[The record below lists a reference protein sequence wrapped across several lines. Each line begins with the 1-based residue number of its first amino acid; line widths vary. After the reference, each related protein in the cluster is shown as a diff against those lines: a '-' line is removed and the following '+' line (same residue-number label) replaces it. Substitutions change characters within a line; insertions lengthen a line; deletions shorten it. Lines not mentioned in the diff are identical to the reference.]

1 MTDGI
6 LHDRRHNVCYNH
18 FMSDILIVG
27 KELPDCLDFA
37 ESFVATRKVYCV
49 CKDESETADFEPE
62 GIFASTW
69 NRSSAIS
76 SRSLIIKAET
86 RLEELNQIVLFF
98 DSYYFG
104 TKFELDRTED
114 VSAAVDTMISSF
126 QYFVNEL
133 LLRLEQRKDPV
144 TVVFLAKTY
153 PSKAENLRSGNKNVN
168 IHPTSNIVA
177 SAQEAFIALAE
188 NFATLVNDRQYLSVL
203 LAKCEQ
209 TNELFNND
217 KKLGNWV
224 KESIS
229 AIEGFKNHQTAR
241 QACSWIRAGG
251 KVSSGFS
258 LFK

>member
-1 MTDGI
+1 
-6 LHDRRHNVCYNH
+6 
-18 FMSDILIVG
+18 MSDILIVG
-27 KELPDCLDFA
+27 KDLPDCLDFA
-37 ESFVATRKVYCV
+37 ETFVTTRKVYCV
-49 CKDESETADFEPE
+49 CRDESEATDFESE

-86 RLEELNQIVLFF
+86 HLEELNQVVLLF

-104 TKFELDRTED
+104 TRFELDRTED
-114 VSAAVDTMISSF
+114 VSAAVDTMIASY

-153 PSKAENLRSGNKNVN
+153 PSKAQNLRSGNKNVN
-168 IHPTSNIVA
+168 IHPTSNIVN

-188 NFATLVNDRQYLSVL
+188 NFATLVGDKQYLSVL

-209 TNELFNND
+209 NNELYNSD
-217 KKLGNWV
+217 KQLGAWV
-224 KESIS
+224 KESLA
-229 AIEGFKNHQTAR
+229 AIEGFKNHQSAK

-251 KVSSGFS
+251 KVGNGFS

>member
-1 MTDGI
+1 
-6 LHDRRHNVCYNH
+6 
-18 FMSDILIVG
+18 MSDILIVG
-27 KELPDCLDFA
+27 KDLPDCLDFA
-37 ESFVATRKVYCV
+37 ETFVTTRKVYCV
-49 CKDESETADFEPE
+49 CRDESEATDFESE

-86 RLEELNQIVLFF
+86 HLEELNQVVLLF

-104 TKFELDRTED
+104 TRFELDRTED
-114 VSAAVDTMISSF
+114 VSAAVDTMIASY

-153 PSKAENLRSGNKNVN
+153 PSKAQNLRSGNKNVN
-168 IHPTSNIVA
+168 IHPTSNIVN

-188 NFATLVNDRQYLSVL
+188 NFATLVGDKQYLSVL

-209 TNELFNND
+209 NNELYNSD
-217 KKLGNWV
+217 KQLGAWV
-224 KESIS
+224 KESLA
-229 AIEGFKNHQTAR
+229 AIEGFKNHQSAK
-241 QACSWIRAGG
+241 QACSWVRAGG
-251 KVSSGFS
+251 KVGNGFS

>member
-1 MTDGI
+1 
-6 LHDRRHNVCYNH
+6 
-18 FMSDILIVG
+18 MSDILIVG
-27 KELPDCLDFA
+27 KDLPDCLDFA
-37 ESFVATRKVYCV
+37 ETFVATRRVYCV
-49 CKDESETADFEPE
+49 CKDESEATDFESE
-62 GIFASTW
+62 GIYASTW

-76 SRSLIIKAET
+76 SRSLLIKAET
-86 RLEELNQIVLFF
+86 KLEELNQIVLFF

-114 VSAAVDTMISSF
+114 VSAAVDTMIASF

-144 TVVFLAKTY
+144 IVVFLAKTY
-153 PSKAENLRSGNKNVN
+153 PSKAENLRSGSKNVN
-168 IHPTSNIVA
+168 IHPTSNIVN

-209 TNELFNND
+209 SNELYNSD
-217 KKLGNWV
+217 KHLGNWV
-224 KESIS
+224 KECFG
-229 AIEGFKNHQTAR
+229 AIEGFKTHQSAK
-241 QACSWIRAGG
+241 QACTWVRAGG
-251 KVSSGFS
+251 KVSNGFS

>member
-1 MTDGI
+1 
-6 LHDRRHNVCYNH
+6 
-18 FMSDILIVG
+18 MSDILIVG
-27 KELPDCLDFA
+27 KDLPDCLDFA
-37 ESFVATRKVYCV
+37 EAFVTTRKVYCV
-49 CKDESETADFEPE
+49 CKDESEAEDFESE
-62 GIFASTW
+62 GIYASTW

-104 TKFELDRTED
+104 TRFELDRTED
-114 VSAAVDTMISSF
+114 VSAAVDTMIASF
-126 QYFVNEL
+126 QYFINEL

-168 IHPTSNIVA
+168 IHPTSNIVN

-188 NFATLVNDRQYLSVL
+188 NFATLVGDKQYLSVL

-209 TNELFNND
+209 TNELYNSD
-217 KKLGNWV
+217 KQLAAWV
-224 KESIS
+224 KECLGT
-229 AIEGFKNHQTAR
+229 IEGFKTHQGAK
-241 QACSWIRAGG
+241 QACTWVRAGG
-251 KVSSGFS
+251 KISNGFS